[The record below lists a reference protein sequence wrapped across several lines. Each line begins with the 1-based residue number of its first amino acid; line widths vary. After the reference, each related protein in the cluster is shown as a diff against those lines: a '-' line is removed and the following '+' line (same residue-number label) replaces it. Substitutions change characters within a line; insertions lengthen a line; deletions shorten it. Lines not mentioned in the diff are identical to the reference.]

1 MKVFASRYEEAI
13 HHNHGVVEVLRAWA
27 RRKTPTPEE
36 AEEVTQNALTAAVRA
51 ARAGKDYVPGDP
63 APTKKTLASYLSPF
77 LRNALSE
84 RMRRSKRKP
93 SEAVGD
99 GADIVDD
106 SPSVEDHASA
116 ALAMKRLR
124 EGVADQT
131 NADLLL
137 RMLDAFREG
146 VEGPTELST
155 RLRCPIPDVI
165 AAHKRL
171 IRCAQRIAEG
181 DAS

>member
-1 MKVFASRYEEAI
+1 VYLSKFDEVLSDNAD
-13 HHNHGVVEVLRAWA
+13 VVDTLRAWA
-27 RRKTPTPEE
+27 RRKTPTLQE
-36 AEEVTQNALTAAVRA
+36 ADDVVQSALDTAVRV
-51 ARAGKDYVPGDP
+51 ARGGKDYVPGDP
-63 APTKKTLASYLSPF
+63 ALTKKTLASYLTPF

-84 RMRRSKRKP
+84 RMRQAKRKP

-106 SPSVEDHASA
+106 SPSAEDHASA

-137 RMLDAFREG
+137 KILDAFREG

-155 RLRCPIPDVI
+155 RLKCPIPDII

-171 IRCAQRIAEG
+171 TRCAQRIAEE

>member
-1 MKVFASRYEEAI
+1 VYLSKFDEVLSDNAD
-13 HHNHGVVEVLRAWA
+13 VVDTLRAWA
-27 RRKTPTPEE
+27 RRKTPTLQE
-36 AEEVTQNALTAAVRA
+36 ADDVVQSALDTAVRV
-51 ARAGKDYVPGDP
+51 ARGGKDYVPGDP
-63 APTKKTLASYLSPF
+63 ALTKKTLASYLTPF

-84 RMRRSKRKP
+84 RMRQAKRKP

-99 GADIVDD
+99 G
-106 SPSVEDHASA
+106 PSAEDHASA

-137 RMLDAFREG
+137 KILDAFREG

-155 RLRCPIPDVI
+155 RLKCPIPDII

-171 IRCAQRIAEG
+171 TRCAQRIAEE

>member
-1 MKVFASRYEEAI
+1 MKVFASKYEEAI
-13 HHNHGVVEVLRAWA
+13 HNNHGVVDVIRGWA
-27 RRKTPTPEE
+27 RSKTPTAEE
-36 AEEVTQNALTAAVRA
+36 AEEVTQNALIAAVRA
-51 ARAGKDYVPGDP
+51 ARSGKDYMPGDP
-63 APTKKTLASYLSPF
+63 ALTKKTLASYLAPF

-93 SEAVGD
+93 SDAIGD
-99 GADIVDD
+99 GAEIVDH

-116 ALAMKRLR
+116 AQAMARLR

-155 RLRCPIPDVI
+155 RLKCPVPDII

-171 IRCAQRIAEG
+171 IRCAQRLAGG